1 MKRIVKYIA
10 KDGSEFDTSED
21 CNDHDRK
28 TRFVS
33 AIAKFVTDKLSDI
46 NDDELAQLSR
56 VWEVVYNDP
65 SSMIA
70 VAEAAQEPKRRGR
83 PKKKK
88 VTISTDTVKNSVDI
102 KNELTTDKVNQTVEV
117 VKVQETPALS
127 YRQPVVPKAWRS
139 LPTNLQ
145 SKIAT

>member
-1 MKRIVKYIA
+1 
-10 KDGSEFDTSED
+10 
-21 CNDHDRK
+21 
-28 TRFVS
+28 
-33 AIAKFVTDKLSDI
+33 
-46 NDDELAQLSR
+46 
-56 VWEVVYNDP
+56 
-65 SSMIA
+65 MIA